1 MTSLISAHP
10 ALSRTMQGEDM
21 LQADKVVA
29 MLRRL
34 APQPSSRGRRLSK
47 EFDVPAILFADI
59 CEKTERHHLKPVGR
73 VPVPAEIA
81 SSDHFA
87 TATSRPTVASKTA
100 SVGAC

>member
-1 MTSLISAHP
+1 MTTHTPLTRYSATNG
-10 ALSRTMQGEDM
+10 ALASGFIIAELHQLMGHD
-21 LQADKVVA
+21 
-29 MLRRL
+29 L
-34 APQPSSRGRRLSK
+34 ARPTSIEG
-47 EFDVPAILFADI
+47 FDVPAILFADI

-100 SVGAC
+100 SIGAC